1 MTSWQTV
8 MTLLPYVGS
17 ILLSFGEAS
26 VKAFQSRNIAHG
38 HEKPAF
44 YTSVL
49 VSSTNVANITFVVM
63 GGWWVLLP
71 IAIGGSF
78 GTVFAMR
85 LHKHLFKEKA

>member
-1 MTSWQTV
+1 MISWQTV

-26 VKAFQSRNIAHG
+26 VKAFQSRNIAQG
-38 HEKPAF
+38 HEKTAF

-49 VSSTNVANITFVVM
+49 VSATNVANITFVVM

-85 LHKHLFKEKA
+85 LHKYLFKDKS